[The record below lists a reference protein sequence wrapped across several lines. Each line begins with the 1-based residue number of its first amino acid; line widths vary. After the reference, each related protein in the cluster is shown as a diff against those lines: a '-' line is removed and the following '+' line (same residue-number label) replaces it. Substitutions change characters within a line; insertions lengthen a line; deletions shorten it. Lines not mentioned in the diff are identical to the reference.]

1 MDESRYGSVNIPRYS
16 AKNPTIRNL
25 AAENICKWKTIGN
38 KKNNILV
45 FGSDL
50 IGNEYGDRENAV
62 AQMLSSYSFTVFM
75 DDGWTWDFDNKKF
88 ITSGRTTYNSGAL
101 NYLVAD
107 NPDLNPYKK
116 DW

>member
-1 MDESRYGSVNIPRYS
+1 
-16 AKNPTIRNL
+16 
-25 AAENICKWKTIGN
+25 
-38 KKNNILV
+38 
-45 FGSDL
+45 
-50 IGNEYGDRENAV
+50 
-62 AQMLSSYSFTVFM
+62 MLSSYSFTVFM